1 MSEIPTGRPSA
12 VPRSLV
18 LLAAAAV
25 LTIAVGLFGGGLAQ
39 RIGGWV
45 VGTPEG
51 DETVQAK
58 SLRPPGH
65 WNRARPL
72 PGSGHGRRSA
82 EEREERE
89 ERARLVS
96 LPYLGGGSAAR
107 EGAAV
112 GVVRLDADAAAPGVN
127 LYNSGHGPEAILTR
141 LDGRVLHRWRLP
153 FEHAFPDVRPTA
165 DTDYFRRVHLFPD
178 GRLLALYQTGGLVF
192 LDRRSRLLGRCRGNF
207 YNDVWVGEGRR
218 LWTIAKEVRSG
229 RAEAA
234 RLDDFLVELRHE
246 GSGAGCREV
255 RRISLTEAFRRS
267 SFAHTLEHRAA
278 TGDVLHTNTVAE
290 LTPAEAAH
298 LAFSPG
304 DLLVSLRE
312 IDTVAVI
319 DPDARSVV
327 WARRGPWVGQH
338 EPSVLPDGRLLLFD
352 NRGGEGG
359 GSRIVKVNPASGEIV
374 WSWSGEPPGT
384 LRSEIGG
391 ACARLPGGN
400 LLISESV
407 PGHALEIDSE
417 GRIVWEL
424 RTPHRAGPEQSL
436 VAMLFEVQ
444 RLPREPFTDFLQ

>member
-1 MSEIPTGRPSA
+1 MSEIPTGRRSA

-18 LLAAAAV
+18 LLAVATVLAV
-25 LTIAVGLFGGGLAQ
+25 VAGLFGEGLAE
-39 RIGGWV
+39 RIGGLV
-45 VGTPEG
+45 FGAPQG
-51 DETVQAK
+51 SETVDAE

-65 WNRARPL
+65 WNRVRPVA
-72 PGSGHGRRSA
+72 GSGDGGRPS
-82 EEREERE
+82 EERE

-96 LPYLGGGSAAR
+96 LPYLGGRSAAR

-112 GVVRLDADAAAPGVN
+112 GVTRLDADAAAPGVN

-141 LDGRVLHRWRLP
+141 LDGRVLHRWRYP
-153 FEHAFPDVRPTA
+153 FKRAFPDVRPTP
-165 DTDYFRRVHLFPD
+165 DTHYFRRVHLFPD

-207 YNDVWVGEGRR
+207 YNDMWVGDGHR
-218 LWTIAKEVRSG
+218 LWTIAKEVRTG

-246 GSGAGCREV
+246 GSGAGCREA

-267 SFAHTLEHRAA
+267 SFAELLDHRAPA
-278 TGDVLHTNTVAE
+278 GDVLHTNTVTE
-290 LTPAEAAH
+290 LAPAEATAH
-298 LAFSPG
+298 PAFSAG
-304 DLLVSLRE
+304 DLLISLRE
-312 IDTVAVI
+312 IDTIAVV
-319 DPDARSVV
+319 DPDARVVV
-327 WARRGPWVGQH
+327 WARRGPWVAQH

-359 GSRIVKVNPASGEIV
+359 ASRVVEVDPDSGEIV
-374 WSWSGEPPGT
+374 WSWSGEPSGT

-391 ACARLPGGN
+391 SCARLPGGHT
-400 LLISESV
+400 LISASV
-407 PGHALEIDSE
+407 PGRALEIDSE
-417 GRIVWEL
+417 GRVVWEL

-444 RLPREPFTDFLQ
+444 RLPREPFTHFLP